1 MEKVLYLEK
10 RGCNFTAD
18 SKEINLSDLE
28 NFRLFGYFETEKKI
42 TTNKS
47 DKIYMVE
54 ISTSYFSKHYNH
66 EAPKNSILSFFNV
79 SFNNDIGECFGYY
92 PKGCDC
98 KITDYALINK
108 STKKNILEYLNNIY
122 GTDYTRLEIVKN
134 IPAEILQKVEEQE
147 RKQRINR
154 DINFYKKQLE
164 KELKIIDILKD
175 AQKDLLKPWFKEAIL
190 KKAELE
196 SKIKE
201 LQEKLGA

>member
-47 DKIYMVE
+47 DKIFMVE

-66 EAPKNSILSFFNV
+66 EVPKNSILSFFNV

-92 PKGCDC
+92 PNGYDC
-98 KITDYALINK
+98 KISDYALINK
-108 STKKNILEYLNNIY
+108 STKKDILEYLNNNY
-122 GTDYTRLEIVKN
+122 GTDYTQLEIVEN
-134 IPAEILQKVEEQE
+134 IPDEILQKVEDQE
-147 RKQRINR
+147 RKQQINC
-154 DINFYKKQLE
+154 DLNYYKKQLE
-164 KELKIIDILKD
+164 KELKRIDNLKG
-175 AQKDLLKPWFKEAIL
+175 AKKDFIKHWFEKAIL